1 MTETVQKRIAKACS
15 GRYVEGRRGKGRE
28 GEEQGGKGREGEEQ
42 GGREEGILRITQ
54 IGDSAS
60 AMEEKKIPL

>member
-1 MTETVQKRIAKACS
+1 MW
-15 GRYVEGRRGKGRE
+15 RE
-28 GEEQGGKGREGEEQ
+28 GEEKGGKERNREE
-42 GGREEGILRITQ
+42 EEGILRITQ